1 MTAKQPASAEA
12 SVDVYEEYIHGV
24 LREQYGREVVEITP
38 LQHHNARVY
47 ELNIN
52 PGTQDTAA
60 AAPKKPGVTPLPAQ
74 TTRLIMR
81 FSDPASMLNEE
92 VRVQNEVAIMSLMR
106 EALGPVDPSL
116 VPEVYGW
123 EPFSKGKGW
132 TLIEFKQGVPL
143 AGKFAGMDPDVKRE
157 VLAQVAEVFK
167 HIQSFKLPD
176 SVKTYGGLNFSDGGG
191 LVGGP
196 TPIAG
201 GGPCNSLSELYAE
214 YFQTQIAFA
223 DKCDIVRGW
232 KDSELR
238 ARLERFG
245 KEGLKSLVARVDAR
259 LTLVHGDL
267 DGHNI
272 LFDEG
277 TNKLTALLDYDF
289 GHVGSQADEYFYS
302 FPSIH
307 GLLIPPFLDDPEE
320 VHLRQCLLDGFGPE
334 DAERTCASI
343 AWATAVARDDEFAKA
358 GVERPADIGG
368 IDALSAVFWFIQNI
382 SPPMFFLE
390 RWRSRATPDRVEAV
404 KREARDN
411 LERNLDAWGF

>member
-12 SVDVYEEYIHGV
+12 SADVYEEYIHGV

-38 LQHHNARVY
+38 LRHHNARVY
-47 ELNIN
+47 ELHIN

-60 AAPKKPGVTPLPAQ
+60 VPKKPGVAPLPAQ

-106 EALGPVDPSL
+106 EALGPADPSL

-132 TLIEFKQGVPL
+132 TLIEFKQG
-143 AGKFAGMDPDVKRE
+143 
-157 VLAQVAEVFK
+157 
-167 HIQSFKLPD
+167 
-176 SVKTYGGLNFSDGGG
+176 
-191 LVGGP
+191 
-196 TPIAG
+196 
-201 GGPCNSLSELYAE
+201 
-214 YFQTQIAFA
+214 TQIAFA
-223 DKCDIVRGW
+223 DKCDVVRGW

-320 VHLRQCLLDGFGPE
+320 FHLRQCLLDGFGPE

-411 LERNLDAWGF
+411 LERNLDAWGV